1 MLSQIYHLC
10 IGILF
15 FIKSKNTIR
24 IILPRLDNFS
34 KRLSHYV
41 SAVHAAE
48 AKYIEVHKCPS
59 SQKE

>member
-24 IILPRLDNFS
+24 IILPRLITCNGYLITCL
-34 KRLSHYV
+34 LSTLLKQ
-41 SAVHAAE
+41 
-48 AKYIEVHKCPS
+48 KYLEVHKCPS